1 MMSDIEREY
10 HDETTTVETIAEPEA
25 ELTTPPPLEDDI
37 TEVVDVTDVTT
48 DEDGAAEAPAPA
60 KKDNRNW
67 FVIHTYSGYENKV
80 KANLERRIH
89 SMNMADKIFRVLV
102 PMEDEVEFKD
112 GKRKITPKK
121 VFPGYVLV
129 EMIMDDQSWYVV
141 RNTQG
146 VTGFVGSPGP
156 GEKPVPLQEKEVKTI
171 LKQMGIET
179 PKLKIDFAKGD
190 RVKVTSGPFF
200 DFTGVVDE
208 IQPEKE
214 RVRALISIFGR
225 ETPGRARVLP
235 GRKGLGY
242 TTLRLRR
249 FAPTLRVTK
258 ILLGT
263 TPPHETLGG
272 EGTLSR
278 SVPQRR
284 KTWDALEPGWARSA
298 AT

>member
-10 HDETTTVETIAEPEA
+10 QDDDTATLETVTLETGTVETIAEPQP
-25 ELTTPPPLEDDI
+25 ELAVGAPVEDDI
-37 TEVVDVTDVTT
+37 IDEVGDA
-48 DEDGAAEAPAPA
+48 DEETAADGPAPA

-89 SMNMADKIFRVLV
+89 SMNMAEKIFRVLV

-171 LKQMGIET
+171 LKQMGIEA

-214 RVRALISIFGR
+214 RLRALISIFGR
-225 ETPGRARVLP
+225 ETPV
-235 GRKGLGY
+235 
-242 TTLRLRR
+242 
-249 FAPTLRVTK
+249 
-258 ILLGT
+258 
-263 TPPHETLGG
+263 E
-272 EGTLSR
+272 
-278 SVPQRR
+278 
-284 KTWDALEPGWARSA
+284 LEFFQVEKV
-298 AT
+298 

>member
-1 MMSDIEREY
+1 MISDFEREY
-10 HDETTTVETIAEPEA
+10 HDGPALETQPAEENLFEAAVEESQQ
-25 ELTTPPPLEDDI
+25 
-37 TEVVDVTDVTT
+37 
-48 DEDGAAEAPAPA
+48 APAPDETVDSFENEVDDLADGAVDTPDALETETPSTA

-89 SMNMADKIFRVLV
+89 SMNMAEKIFRVLV

-171 LKQMGIET
+171 LKQMGIEA

-214 RVRALISIFGR
+214 RLRALISIFGR
-225 ETPGRARVLP
+225 ETPV
-235 GRKGLGY
+235 
-242 TTLRLRR
+242 
-249 FAPTLRVTK
+249 
-258 ILLGT
+258 
-263 TPPHETLGG
+263 E
-272 EGTLSR
+272 
-278 SVPQRR
+278 
-284 KTWDALEPGWARSA
+284 LEFFQVEKV
-298 AT
+298 

>member
-1 MMSDIEREY
+1 MLEIDREQLGATEALGETPVIDDTEMADLDGSVPERTEIPAEEVFGSDEPAVTEDATAAPEGERP
-10 HDETTTVETIAEPEA
+10 AK
-25 ELTTPPPLEDDI
+25 
-37 TEVVDVTDVTT
+37 
-48 DEDGAAEAPAPA
+48 APA
-60 KKDNRNW
+60 KPKDDRNW
-67 FVIHTYSGYENKV
+67 FVVHTYSGYENKV

-89 SMNMADKIFRVLV
+89 SMGMADKIFRVLV

-156 GEKPVPLQEKEVKTI
+156 GEKPVPLQDKEVKTI
-171 LKQMGIET
+171 LKQMGIEA
-179 PKLKIDFAKGD
+179 PKLKIDFKKGD

-214 RVRALISIFGR
+214 RLRALISIFGR
-225 ETPGRARVLP
+225 ETPV
-235 GRKGLGY
+235 
-242 TTLRLRR
+242 
-249 FAPTLRVTK
+249 
-258 ILLGT
+258 
-263 TPPHETLGG
+263 E
-272 EGTLSR
+272 
-278 SVPQRR
+278 
-284 KTWDALEPGWARSA
+284 LEFFQVEKV
-298 AT
+298 

>member
-1 MMSDIEREY
+1 MISDFEREY
-10 HDETTTVETIAEPEA
+10 HDGPALETQPAEENLFEAAVEESQ
-25 ELTTPPPLEDDI
+25 
-37 TEVVDVTDVTT
+37 
-48 DEDGAAEAPAPA
+48 EAPAPDQTVDSFENEVDDIADAAVDTPDALETDALETETPSPA

-89 SMNMADKIFRVLV
+89 SMNMAEKIFRVLV

-171 LKQMGIET
+171 LKQMGIEA

-214 RVRALISIFGR
+214 RLRALISIFGR
-225 ETPGRARVLP
+225 ETPV
-235 GRKGLGY
+235 
-242 TTLRLRR
+242 
-249 FAPTLRVTK
+249 
-258 ILLGT
+258 
-263 TPPHETLGG
+263 E
-272 EGTLSR
+272 
-278 SVPQRR
+278 
-284 KTWDALEPGWARSA
+284 LEFFQVEKV
-298 AT
+298 

>member
-1 MMSDIEREY
+1 MTSDIERDY
-10 HDETTTVETIAEPEA
+10 HDGFAVETQPQFENDLEA
-25 ELTTPPPLEDDI
+25 AVEESQ
-37 TEVVDVTDVTT
+37 
-48 DEDGAAEAPAPA
+48 EAPAPDETVDPA
-60 KKDNRNW
+60 ENVVDDIASAEIDTPDALESDAPSATKKDNRNW

-89 SMNMADKIFRVLV
+89 SMNMAEKIFRVLV

-171 LKQMGIET
+171 LKQMGIEA

-214 RVRALISIFGR
+214 RLRALISIFGR
-225 ETPGRARVLP
+225 ETPV
-235 GRKGLGY
+235 
-242 TTLRLRR
+242 
-249 FAPTLRVTK
+249 
-258 ILLGT
+258 
-263 TPPHETLGG
+263 E
-272 EGTLSR
+272 
-278 SVPQRR
+278 
-284 KTWDALEPGWARSA
+284 LEFFQVEKV
-298 AT
+298 

>member
-1 MMSDIEREY
+1 MTSDIEREFQEDED
-10 HDETTTVETIAEPEA
+10 DETTTVETIAEPEA
-25 ELTTPPPLEDDI
+25 ELTTPPPLEDDV
-37 TEVVDVTDVTT
+37 TEVIDVVGD
-48 DEDGAAEAPAPA
+48 DGAAEAPAPA

-89 SMNMADKIFRVLV
+89 SMNMAEKIFRVLV

-171 LKQMGIET
+171 LKQMGIEA

-214 RVRALISIFGR
+214 RLRALISIFGR
-225 ETPGRARVLP
+225 ETPV
-235 GRKGLGY
+235 
-242 TTLRLRR
+242 
-249 FAPTLRVTK
+249 
-258 ILLGT
+258 
-263 TPPHETLGG
+263 E
-272 EGTLSR
+272 
-278 SVPQRR
+278 
-284 KTWDALEPGWARSA
+284 LEFFQVEKV
-298 AT
+298 

>member
-1 MMSDIEREY
+1 MFEIDREQ
-10 HDETTTVETIAEPEA
+10 
-25 ELTTPPPLEDDI
+25 L
-37 TEVVDVTDVTT
+37 
-48 DEDGAAEAPAPA
+48 GNAEALGETPVIDDTEMADLDGSVPERTEIPAEEVFGSDEPALSEDVAVAPEGERPVKTPA
-60 KKDNRNW
+60 KPKDDRNW
-67 FVIHTYSGYENKV
+67 FVVHTYSGYENKV

-89 SMNMADKIFRVLV
+89 SMGMADKIFRVLV

-156 GEKPVPLQEKEVKTI
+156 GEKPVPLQDKEVKTI
-171 LKQMGIET
+171 LKQMGIEA
-179 PKLKIDFAKGD
+179 PKLKIDFKKGD

-214 RVRALISIFGR
+214 RLRALISIFGR
-225 ETPGRARVLP
+225 ETPV
-235 GRKGLGY
+235 
-242 TTLRLRR
+242 
-249 FAPTLRVTK
+249 
-258 ILLGT
+258 
-263 TPPHETLGG
+263 E
-272 EGTLSR
+272 
-278 SVPQRR
+278 
-284 KTWDALEPGWARSA
+284 LEFFQVEKV
-298 AT
+298 